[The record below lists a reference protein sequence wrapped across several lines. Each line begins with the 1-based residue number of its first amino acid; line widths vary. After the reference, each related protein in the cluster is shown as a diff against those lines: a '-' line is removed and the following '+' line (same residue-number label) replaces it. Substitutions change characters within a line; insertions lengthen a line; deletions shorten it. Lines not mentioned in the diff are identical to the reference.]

1 MFNTIFAFI
10 CIIVVVFR
18 GPCAARV
25 TPLEEVSVPNTEE
38 VSVLNARRWYQ
49 N

>member
-1 MFNTIFAFI
+1 VFNTIFVFI

-25 TPLEEVSVPNTEE
+25 TTLEEVSVLNTEE
-38 VSVLNARRWYQ
+38 VSVLNARRGYQ